1 MANPVETA
9 IGIVQRRSLRRNT
22 SKVPTGILPLSQV
35 RRAVALI
42 DVEDTSFDH
51 CKNIILTFFRRHG
64 IHIEIFYLDFRR
76 LGEGERLITSIN
88 GTILKKD
95 LNWFGRPSDEK
106 LRLLE
111 MSEPDMLISAIR
123 EKDFAYQYIVASSP
137 ARFKVG
143 RKQLPGNLFDIVLSE
158 PDDKVLSEADAFANM
173 AQLLEKIR

>member
-1 MANPVETA
+1 MANPVDTT
-9 IGIVQRRSLRRNT
+9 IGIIQRRSIRRNA
-22 SKVPTGILPLSQV
+22 SKVPTGILPLSKI

-51 CKNIILTFFRRHG
+51 CKNLILSFFRSHN

-95 LNWFGRPSDEK
+95 LNWFGRPSEEK

-111 MSEPDMLISAIR
+111 MSEPDLLLSVIR
-123 EKDFAYQYIVASSP
+123 EKDFAYRYIVACSS
-137 ARFKVG
+137 ACFKVG
-143 RKQLPGNLFDIVLSE
+143 RKQLPGDLFDIVLSE
-158 PDDKVLSEADAFANM
+158 PDEKILSEADAFTNM
-173 AQLLEKIR
+173 AKLLEKIR

>member
-9 IGIVQRRSLRRNT
+9 IGIVQRRSLRRNA
-22 SKVPTGILPLSQV
+22 SKVPTGILPLSQI

-51 CKNIILTFFRRHG
+51 CKNLILSFFRRYN

-106 LRLLE
+106 IRLLE
-111 MSEPDMLISAIR
+111 MCEPDLIISAIR

-143 RKQLPGNLFDIVLSE
+143 RKQLPGDLFDVVLSE
-158 PDDKVLSEADAFANM
+158 PDDKILSEADAFEHM
-173 AQLLEKIR
+173 AKLLEKIR